1 MIGHLYIMMQWWNGS
16 HPDQVGIES
25 WFSQYD
31 YHGLSLTAKICTQI
45 YEFSHLIGH
54 MKILLL
60 TSNNLM
66 WDAMRF
72 RFIVVEEWPVQPVFY
87 FLMPSFFFS
96 KFFCTINFRVDKK
109 MAFFGQQGLDFELIL
124 SFVTEI

>member
-25 WFSQYD
+25 WFSQCD
-31 YHGLSLTAKICTQI
+31 YHGLLLTAKICTQI

-72 RFIVVEEWPVQPVFY
+72 RFIVVEEWPVQPVFISSCP
-87 FLMPSFFFS
+87 LSFFLNSFA
-96 KFFCTINFRVDKK
+96 R
-109 MAFFGQQGLDFELIL
+109 LIL
-124 SFVTEI
+124 Y